1 MKGSKVEHYLLI
13 NGLLEVISFSV
24 LKTEF
29 WVLEDELAGITVVT
43 RGQSIVRQSAVVL
56 LIGLGESVV
65 EFVEAVVGLFEV
77 SVVEVSFPP
86 RDEST
91 TRIV

>member
-1 MKGSKVEHYLLI
+1 MI
-13 NGLLEVISFSV
+13 NGLLEV

-29 WVLEDELAGITVVT
+29 WVLEDELAGISVVT
-43 RGQSIVRQSAVVL
+43 RGQSMVRQSAVVL

-77 SVVEVSFPP
+77 SFPP
-86 RDEST
+86 RDESIT
-91 TRIV
+91 TIV

>member
-1 MKGSKVEHYLLI
+1 MI

-65 EFVEAVVGLFEV
+65 EFVEVVVGLFEV